1 MTRRLDKRAVPLL
14 IVAFLLPVI
23 AGTAV
28 GILTNNGNG
37 FVIAI
42 WVVSGVLLGVLLAMI
57 ILGRRAERAAYGQIA
72 GQPGAVGAVLKSS
85 LRRGWVGN
93 EMPVAVNPRSQDAVY
108 RVVGRPGVVLIGEGP
123 VTRTNRMIDEE
134 RRKVSRVLPNV
145 PINVLHVGPDDESVE
160 LFRLNR
166 SLGKFKRTLTKNE
179 VFAVSNRLSSL
190 TSSKLPIPKGVD
202 PMKARPQRAR

>member
-42 WVVSGVLLGVLLAMI
+42 WVISGVLLGVLLAMI

-108 RVVGRPGVVLIGEGP
+108 RVVGRPGVVLIGEGL

-160 LFRLNR
+160 LFKLNR

>member
-14 IVAFLLPVI
+14 IVAFLLPVV

-28 GILTNNGNG
+28 GLLTNNGNG

-42 WVVSGVLLGVLLAMI
+42 WVISGVLLGVLLAMI

-160 LFRLNR
+160 LFKLNR

-179 VFAVSNRLSSL
+179 VLAVSNRLSSL